1 MPLLKQVGAL
11 PLRKAP
17 NKTFEVLLGSSRET
31 GRWVIPKG
39 WPSKRMSDSAAAA
52 REALQEAGVTGK
64 ISKRPYGNYRYRKI
78 EKEGSRL
85 IDVTVYVLRV
95 KKEKKQWKEKA
106 ERNRVWFDAE
116 TASRKVREPKLRALI
131 AGLTQ
136 PAAKS

>member
-17 NKTFEVLLGSSRET
+17 SNTIEVLLVSSRDT

-39 WPSKRMSDSAAAA
+39 WPSKRMVDSAAAA
-52 REALQEAGVTGK
+52 REAKQEAGVVGK
-64 ISKRPYGNYRYRKI
+64 IAKKPVGNYRYRKI
-78 EKEGSRL
+78 EKENVRL
-85 IDVTVYVLRV
+85 IEVDVYLLWV

-116 TASRKVREPKLRALI
+116 TASRKVREPNLRALI
-131 AGLTQ
+131 SALT
-136 PAAKS
+136 KR

>member
-17 NKTFEVLLGSSRET
+17 SNTIEVLLVSSRDT

-39 WPSKRMSDSAAAA
+39 WPSKRMVDSAAAA
-52 REALQEAGVTGK
+52 REAKQEAGVVGK
-64 ISKRPYGNYRYRKI
+64 IAKKPVGNYRYRKI
-78 EKEGSRL
+78 EKENVRL
-85 IDVTVYVLRV
+85 IEVDVYLLWV

-116 TASRKVREPKLRALI
+116 TASRKVREPNLRALI
-131 AGLTQ
+131 SAL
-136 PAAKS
+136 AKR